1 MTIYSIAAP
10 SLVATLT
17 VWDKT
22 SGTWINII
30 TVLLG
35 TLLGLSIRGRL
46 PQTIQQVI
54 TQGLGLFT
62 LFLGLTLAN
71 SMLKAKAGPIDG
83 IILGLLAMVLGGVIG
98 ESLNIE
104 AQLTNLGDWLKD
116 RCRGTGRFTEGFVIS
131 SLLFCIGP
139 ITIVGCLNNGLSGNN
154 NLLTVKAVMDGLAA
168 IAFSSIYGIGVGFS
182 IIPILIY
189 QGGLSLFAGLL
200 TQTLPN
206 PTINPH
212 VQMISGVGGLMVLG
226 IGFNLLD
233 LARLRVSSFLP
244 ALILA
249 PALLTLVRMITG

>member
-1 MTIYSIAAP
+1 MTIYSVAP
-10 SLVATLT
+10 SPLVAMLT

-35 TLLGLSIRGRL
+35 TLLGVSIRGRL

-62 LFLGLTLAN
+62 LFLGFTLAS

-83 IILGLLAMVLGGVIG
+83 IILGLLAMVVGGVIG
-98 ESLNIE
+98 ESLNLE

-139 ITIVGCLNNGLSGNN
+139 ITIVGCLNNGLSGNS
-154 NLLTVKAVMDGLAA
+154 NLLTVKAVMDGFAS

-182 IIPILIY
+182 IVPILIY

-200 TQTLPN
+200 AQSLPD
-206 PTINPH
+206 PTIDPRVH
-212 VQMISGVGGLMVLG
+212 LVSGVGGLMVVG
-226 IGFNLLD
+226 IGLNLLEV
-233 LARLRVSSFLP
+233 ARLRVSSFLP
-244 ALILA
+244 ALILGPVLFA
-249 PALLTLVRMITG
+249 IAQMITD